1 MSEVV
6 ARSTWYTH
14 NPGGKKATRLAERQS
29 RIDAIRRDNDLSR
42 DNSGSGTSPLL
53 GKRPAEEG
61 EDPPEGAKRVAR
73 SGSVP
78 SRWTSV
84 AHAYAS
90 VGPGHVFSSSF
101 PALVTSSVSFS
112 TTYSAPI
119 TTTSSSSPSP
129 SPSIGL

>member
-1 MSEVV
+1 MSEVCRCNMCVRRFGTPQVV

-29 RIDAIRRDNDLSR
+29 RIDAIRHDNDLSR

-73 SGSVP
+73 SGSVRIYP
-78 SRWTSV
+78 
-84 AHAYAS
+84 
-90 VGPGHVFSSSF
+90 
-101 PALVTSSVSFS
+101 
-112 TTYSAPI
+112 
-119 TTTSSSSPSP
+119 
-129 SPSIGL
+129 